1 MTDQVRDLEY
11 EFRNLVG
18 RILEENS
25 KISYI
30 YSVK

>member
-1 MTDQVRDLEY
+1 MTDQVRDMET
-11 EFRNLVG
+11 EFRSLVG

-30 YSVK
+30 YIVK